1 MNIGHVL
8 KRGWEIA
15 WRYKILWLF
24 GLLAAEGGAGGGSG
38 FNYRGFGNGS
48 TGRAFD
54 AASAGRAAG
63 AFLEQWAAMLIGV
76 VVFLIVVSIIVLIFR
91 VAALGG
97 IVRLTDDADAD
108 REVRAANG
116 WSTGFH
122 HWGRVFLQLI
132 AFAIPVV
139 VIVIAFVLV
148 AVVVFGG
155 SIAAIL
161 AGTRSAGAVAGGV
174 IGLVAGTCGL
184 ILVGAVVFFAIAVL
198 YLILRP
204 LSLRY
209 AILFDRPAIKAIGD
223 AWRLARAKP
232 SRVLLAA
239 FVLWAVSLGFG
250 IALLIVLAPFGL
262 AVVFAFLARAWAFAA
277 LGIVAGIA
285 IAVAASSV
293 FSAFYSAAW
302 TVAFRQL
309 TALSPAP
316 AQAMAAPA
324 PASYYTPTPPPPAP
338 APRPT
343 GPAEPA
349 PGPTAPAPE
358 PAPDP
363 SRPPA

>member
-8 KRGWEIA
+8 KRGWQIA

-38 FNYRGFGNGS
+38 FNSRGFGNGS
-48 TGRAFD
+48 TGRTFD
-54 AASAGRAAG
+54 PASAGRAAG
-63 AFLEQWAAMLIGV
+63 AFLEQWGAVLIGV
-76 VVFLIVVSIIVLIFR
+76 VVFIVVVSIIVLIFR

-97 IVRLTDDADAD
+97 MVRLTDDADAD

-116 WSTGFH
+116 WSTGFQ
-122 HWGRVFLQLI
+122 HWGRVFLQLV
-132 AFAIPVV
+132 AFAIPVI
-139 VIVIAFVLV
+139 VIMIAFVLV
-148 AVVVFGG
+148 AVAVFGG
-155 SIAAIL
+155 SIVAIL
-161 AGTRSAGAVAGGV
+161 AGTRSVGAVAGGI

-184 ILVGAVVFFAIAVL
+184 ILVGAIVFFAIAVL

-223 AWRLARAKP
+223 AWRLVRAKP

-239 FVLWAVSLGFG
+239 FVLWAVGLGFG

-262 AVVFAFLARAWAFAA
+262 GVVFAFLARSWAFAA
-277 LGIVAGIA
+277 LGIAVVVA

-309 TALSPAP
+309 TDLSPVP

-338 APRPT
+338 
-343 GPAEPA
+343 GPA
-349 PGPTAPAPE
+349 APAVP

-363 SRPPA
+363 PQPPA